1 MVWIFQLSTL
11 LLEQKHIVL
20 DGVSKT
26 IAEIE
31 MTNDNIPLKA
41 VTFFIWSICH
51 IYRQQTYANRVE

>member
-41 VTFFIWSICH
+41 VTLV
-51 IYRQQTYANRVE
+51 NL